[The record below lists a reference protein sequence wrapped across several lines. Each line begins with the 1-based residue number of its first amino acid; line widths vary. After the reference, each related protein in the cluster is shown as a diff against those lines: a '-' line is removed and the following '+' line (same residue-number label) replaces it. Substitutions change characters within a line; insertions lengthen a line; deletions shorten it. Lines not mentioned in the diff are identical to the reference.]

1 MPAMLQRRWTED
13 EVRQL
18 IDKAPAA
25 TPRYELVDGELLV
38 TPSPTLV
45 HQRVA
50 RELMLVLHAYVK
62 AHGVGEVLFSPS
74 DVRLARELV
83 VQPDLYV
90 VPPGDNGPQ
99 PKNTRITRLL
109 LAIEIASPSSAR
121 YDRVVKRRAYQAAGV
136 PEYWIADA
144 DARTVERWRAT
155 DARPEIED
163 GTLEW
168 LPRGTSEPCV
178 IDLRLLFATVNGDA

>member
-1 MPAMLQRRWTED
+1 MRCSGAITLHGEVGDMLGHAELRRITPAEQIVSMPAMLQRRWTEA

-18 IDKAPAA
+18 IDEAPAP

-38 TPSPTLV
+38 TPSPSLV
-45 HQRVA
+45 HQRIA

-90 VPPGDNGPQ
+90 VPRDDNGPQ
-99 PKNTRITRLL
+99 LTNTRITRLL
-109 LAIEIASPSSAR
+109 LAIEIVSPSSAR
-121 YDRVVKRRAYQAAGV
+121 YDRVVKRHGQRRPLSRITTRPAAT
-136 PEYWIADA
+136 E
-144 DARTVERWRAT
+144 
-155 DARPEIED
+155 
-163 GTLEW
+163 
-168 LPRGTSEPCV
+168 SS
-178 IDLRLLFATVNGDA
+178 